1 MMQGIA
7 VPFPQKASRTYEL
20 SGTVRR
26 PLLLGKFFFDPA
38 VITEVKQMRKGVLY
52 RILSASFS
60 ANCSEVEF
68 RAAFRTFGPYTE
80 PFALLTLNGVTAT
93 PKGWPVRDFYQGRP
107 TLNYVEPSADNQVL
121 GISFAG
127 TFNGGDIPG
136 LASLDLSYSFTVQEL
151 ASESFKLAYEQG
163 KF

>member
-26 PLLLGKFFFDPA
+26 PLLLGQFVFDPA
-38 VITEVKQMRKGVLY
+38 AVVEVKQVRKGVLY
-52 RILSASFS
+52 RILGVSFS
-60 ANCSEVEF
+60 ANCSELDF
-68 RAAFRTFGPYTE
+68 RAAFVAVGPYTD
-80 PFALLTLNGVTAT
+80 PFALLTLNGVTVT
-93 PKGWPVRDFYQGRP
+93 PKGWPVRNFYQGRD
-107 TLNYVEPSADNQVL
+107 TLNYFEPTADNQIL

-127 TFNGGDIPG
+127 TFDGGLIPG
-136 LASLDLSYSFTVQEL
+136 LATLELSYSFTVQEL